1 MKYYFNKTIKASYE
15 EVIKKITEALKTE
28 GFGIV
33 SEIRM
38 DEKFKEKLNVDFRKY
53 TILGACNPSFA
64 FKAVQE
70 EDKIGIMLPC
80 NIVIQEIQTG
90 IYEIAIGDPI
100 ASMTSIGNKKLE
112 ALASEVQVKLLN
124 VYKMI

>member
-1 MKYYFNKTIKASYE
+1 MKYYFNKTIKGSYN
-15 EVIKKITEALKTE
+15 EVLIKVTEALKTE

-38 DEKFKEKLNVDFRKY
+38 NEKFKEKLNIDFRRY

-64 FKAVQE
+64 YKAVQE

-80 NIVIQEIQTG
+80 NVVIQEIQPET
-90 IYEIAIGDPI
+90 YEIAIGDPI
-100 ASMTSIGNKKLE
+100 ASMMSIDNEKLGS
-112 ALASEVQVKLLN
+112 LASDVQAKLLN
-124 VYKMI
+124 VYKKL